1 MSIQPFFPR
10 NNKIYKYVNGS
21 RFSIWN
27 IFQRCRYC
35 MIVSRLS
42 KHKLFRKL
50 WEWQMAVVFINILR
64 VNSFVL
70 FVAFLQKWPSIQTK
84 TSWRLIVRYLQKTNF
99 VYGNRFFHECLISM
113 WLLYKLN
120 GYWKYLKILYWFSL
134 PSIFHLA
141 ELDIILISIFVR

>member
-1 MSIQPFFPR
+1 MIKINDKLFSYLSKTTRMLSANFIAF
-10 NNKIYKYVNGS
+10 NTNKVFEESAKSRWFICSNWRYIYLIEYSTFLS

-50 WEWQMAVVFINILR
+50 GEWQMAVAFINILR

-70 FVAFLQKWPSIQTK
+70 FVAFLQKFFFSAW
-84 TSWRLIVRYLQKTNF
+84 SWLENSNCSK
-99 VYGNRFFHECLISM
+99 
-113 WLLYKLN
+113 
-120 GYWKYLKILYWFSL
+120 KI
-134 PSIFHLA
+134 
-141 ELDIILISIFVR
+141 EIILNDFESCWIKP

>member
-1 MSIQPFFPR
+1 MSIKTNFPFPIMHMFKF
-10 NNKIYKYVNGS
+10 KIDLLNWVFKLY
-21 RFSIWN
+21 RFGIWN
-27 IFQRCRYC
+27 IFQRSRYC

-50 WEWQMAVVFINILR
+50 GEWQMAVAFINILR

-84 TSWRLIVRYLQKTNF
+84 TSWRLIVRYLQKNKLCIWQPL
-99 VYGNRFFHECLISM
+99 FHECLISI

-120 GYWKYLKILYWFSL
+120 CYCK
-134 PSIFHLA
+134 
-141 ELDIILISIFVR
+141 